1 MQIMIVGIIFA
12 LFNIK
17 TYIKLNNLIGKW
29 DSGSRQYFKVFVIGL
44 LLVISGDLSAQWDM
58 GGSVD
63 TTKIDSSA
71 LKKIPYVRFVPPYD
85 TMREIIFYEGVV
97 ENEDCQL
104 CTADSLYWR
113 AKKVLLKKYGKSVLR
128 KMILDEKVGHH
139 ITVKVTLP
147 MVVINGKYSKAAKGM
162 MEYKLCLRFQDSR
175 FKYQF
180 GNFIHLQTGEGLV
193 GNPTK
198 TYHEYYM
205 RVKRGY
211 EATDKFLLASDRE
224 VKDMVS
230 KITYALREPYRPE
243 EDEW

>member
-1 MQIMIVGIIFA
+1 MGIIFA
-12 LFNIK
+12 LLKINIR
-17 TYIKLNNLIGKW
+17 IKLNNLIDKAKKGL
-29 DSGSRQYFKVFVIGL
+29 RQYFKVFLLGL
-44 LLVISGDLSAQWDM
+44 LLVIGGDLSAQWDM

-63 TTKIDSSA
+63 TAKIDSSA

-113 AKKVLLKKYGKSVLR
+113 AKKVLLKKYGKADLR

-224 VKDMVS
+224 VKDMVA